1 VKNSLLKRSLIAGAA
16 VATSVATFIPSI
28 SAASADVLT
37 LVGSDTTENVM
48 GGVIAATTFSG
59 GVSAHNVLTYAAGS
73 ITVPGDAHCPTLT
86 FNADSVFPAYNLTT
100 MSGSGN
106 GRNALKNYLAS
117 TKRYTGSGGSLT
129 EVAAD
134 APGYSTATPVRGC
147 ADIARSSS
155 FSANS
160 PSSNGEY
167 YGFAL
172 DAVSWATTSQLAPST
187 LTPAQII
194 GIYNCTYTDWSEV
207 GGSAGPIKRYLP
219 PSGSGTTQ
227 FFVSDILGGLVS
239 ANFSSANCP
248 AVTTQFSESRGDVI
262 PAADLQSAIFPYSAG
277 QWVYQANNA
286 ANPTIDQRQVAGS
299 GYFARLG
306 GINNS
311 SGGAKLNN
319 ANMVAWN
326 AIDSKW
332 QLNDAGL
339 AVVQPNA
346 PGGYPVVE
354 SNSTKVAGGSFSTVA
369 NRGVRLVYN
378 VISTNSPSYDD
389 ALAFVGFDNTVGG
402 AKSALCS
409 GSRASTIASFGF
421 APLPT
426 TYNATFNLASSTCR
440 FFPA

>member
-1 VKNSLLKRSLIAGAA
+1 MKNSLLKRSLIAGAA

-37 LVGSDTTENVM
+37 LAGSDTTENVM
-48 GGVIAATTFSG
+48 GGVISATTFSG
-59 GVSAHNVLTYAAGS
+59 GVSAYNVLTYAAGS
-73 ITVPGDAHCPTLT
+73 ITVPGDANCPTLT
-86 FNADSVFPAYNLTT
+86 FNATSVFPAYNLTT

-117 TKRYTGSGGSLT
+117 TKRYDNSLN
-129 EVAAD
+129 EVASD

-147 ADIARSSS
+147 VDIARSSS
-155 FSANS
+155 YSAGS
-160 PSSNGEY
+160 PNATGEY
-167 YGFAL
+167 YAFAL

-239 ANFSSANCP
+239 ANYSSANCP

-286 ANPTIDQRQVAGS
+286 ANPTIDQRQVPGS

-346 PGGYPVVE
+346 PGGYPVTE
-354 SNSTKVAGGSFSTVA
+354 GNTTKATGKTYATVD
-369 NRGVRLVYN
+369 NRGVRFVYN
-378 VISTNSPSYDD
+378 VLSGVSPSYDD
-389 ALAFVGFDNTVGG
+389 ALGFVGFDNTVGG
-402 AKSALCS
+402 SKSALCS
-409 GSRASTIASFGF
+409 GSRASTIASYGF

-426 TYNATFNLASSTCR
+426 TYNGTYNLASSTCR